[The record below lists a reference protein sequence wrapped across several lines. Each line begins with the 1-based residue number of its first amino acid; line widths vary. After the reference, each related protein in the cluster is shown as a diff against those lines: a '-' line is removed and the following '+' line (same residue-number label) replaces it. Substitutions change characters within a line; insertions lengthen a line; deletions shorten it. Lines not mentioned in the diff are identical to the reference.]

1 MIKHVYP
8 HAHRWMKR
16 AWIALAVMMIMAA
29 IIMTFFRIMTPL
41 LNQHKQDVERQ
52 LTSLLGEQV
61 SIKHM
66 ETSWYWFQPIL
77 KLDEV
82 LVSEQGVPVL
92 QLNKLLVG
100 VNLFS
105 SVLHWQIQPG
115 ILLIDDVQLTIRQTE
130 QGWKIDGLRQGNEL
144 SSMTPKSY
152 LPVLQWLLIQQK
164 IKVRNVSA
172 TVYLRD
178 GTVLPIQSLAIQA
191 AHHRGHYRIKGKVHL
206 GQDAQTELTVQGD
219 ISFLSNLLETTEG
232 ELFFSAQHVQFSP
245 WKTLF
250 EQYPYHVEN
259 GEGSFKVW
267 LKYQNGHLSQVQ
279 SAVKLQDIEWN
290 NRGANT
296 PPHQVDHLT
305 ANIAWRPTPTGW
317 QWSAD
322 HVFLSTTKK
331 TWPENAFILEYQMPT
346 QDYRLYIKSLFVEP
360 TLLTLFD
367 WPSAA
372 TSILALHPTGQ
383 FDNSQIGFSD
393 GHINYFLS
401 RFSQLS
407 WEAKENIPAVKHIS
421 GALYW
426 QPTEGRLELDGENTI
441 LTLNHQKPLEF
452 RTVSMALDW
461 KALNDAWRISL
472 DRLLLEHPHLL
483 LSARGVVDG
492 YSAQSAGNIQATAEF
507 SSKKAHF
514 WLPYLPQ
521 DKLKPKLAAWL
532 KQDIKRIAEANGHI
546 VFNGALE
553 DFPFDNKPGDF
564 TVSTSLDGVDLFFN
578 HDWPMVRQI
587 NAYLTVNKR
596 ELNADIS
603 EGYLYSDLPVK
614 KLNVH
619 VSELGL
625 GQDTLL
631 VHGNV
636 NAPANKM
643 LSYIFVSPLQKHLQ
657 KLNVLSVQN
666 NLDLDLALA
675 VPLYPEKD
683 DVSVQGSIL
692 FNDNDATVNLALQP
706 LYLEHMLGTLFFDE
720 HGVSESTLQAT
731 FLDEP
736 IRLDISTL
744 QGKKSATQIKLAG
757 DFALSLLRK
766 QWNVPLLTLMQGRAS
781 ITGLITLVEDAKAW
795 DHLQL
800 MTSLQGVQIALPAP
814 FGKKREEVAPL
825 EVNAEFNFAK
835 GIHLQTHYEDR
846 LNSDVWFYGKDKL
859 FKPWRGLICFQ
870 CKQAKS
876 ADTAGLILDGKLDTL
891 DWSVWQAALNKLKN
905 PSTSTQGLQ
914 AFRAIHLTLG
924 MTTLLGQNLKNI
936 SIDATQMLEN
946 VWSVAIKQKA
956 SVLADLRYQT
966 TSNTLSGQI
975 THLYFTKSPNDPAQ
989 NHDESMTLNPG
1000 QIPNLSITVDS
1011 LHFNQMD
1018 LGKLTINGTTH
1029 ANLWHLDEARLDS
1042 FPFTLSVAGTWFKQ
1056 DMTDK
1061 TDIEATLKV
1070 HHLAKL
1076 LEIWGVPPV
1085 IEAQEGTM
1093 QLKGGWGGDFR
1104 AFSLKRIAGN
1114 LYIIFK
1120 NGRITHLDPAT
1131 EEKLGLG
1138 KLLSILSLQTI
1149 PRRLKLDFSDLANDG
1164 YSFDQFEGQFV
1175 LKEGVM
1181 STDNSAI
1188 DGPVAYASMKGNLD
1202 LDKRFYDLDLHVTPH
1217 ITASLPVVAT
1227 IAGGPIAGI
1236 ATWAASKMLNP
1247 GVDKVT
1253 GYTYSITGPWLEPVV
1268 QQVHIYTKK
1277 AA

>member
-1 MIKHVYP
+1 
-8 HAHRWMKR
+8 MKR
-16 AWIALAVMMIMAA
+16 VWIALAGVMITAA
-29 IIMTFFRIMTPL
+29 IIMTFFRIITPW
-41 LNQHKQDVERQ
+41 LNQHKQDVEHQ
-52 LTSLLGEQV
+52 LSLLLGEQV

-105 SVLHWQIQPG
+105 SVLYWQIQPG

-130 QGWKIDGLRQGNEL
+130 QGWKIDGLRQGNAL
-144 SSMTPKSY
+144 PSMTPKSY
-152 LPVLQWLLIQQK
+152 LPVLQWLLLQKK

-172 TVYLRD
+172 SVYLRD

-191 AHHRGHYRIKGKVHL
+191 VHHLGHYLIKGNVRL
-206 GQDAQTELTVQGD
+206 GQDSQTELTIQGD
-219 ISFLSNLLETTEG
+219 ISFLSNLLETMEG
-232 ELFFSAQHVQFSP
+232 ELFLSAQHVQFSP
-245 WKTLF
+245 WKILF
-250 EQYPYHVEN
+250 EQYPYHIEK
-259 GEGSFKVW
+259 GEGGFNVW

-290 NRGANT
+290 NRAADT
-296 PPHQVDHLT
+296 PPHQLEHLT
-305 ANIAWRPTPTGW
+305 ANIAWRPTSTGW

-322 HVFLSTTKK
+322 HVFLNTTNK
-331 TWPENAFILEYQMPT
+331 TWPENGFILEYQIPSKE
-346 QDYRLYIKSLFVEP
+346 YRLYIKRLFIEP

-372 TSILALHPTGQ
+372 RSILELQPTGQ

-393 GHINYFLS
+393 GDISYFLS
-401 RFSQLS
+401 RFSDLS
-407 WEAKENIPAVKHIS
+407 WEAKDNIPAVKHIS
-421 GALYW
+421 GAFYW
-426 QPTEGRLELDGENTI
+426 QPSEGRLELDGENTI

-452 RTVSMALDW
+452 HTVSMALDW

-472 DRLLLEHPHLL
+472 DRLLLEHAHLL
-483 LSARGVVDG
+483 LSARGVLDG
-492 YSAQSAGNIQATAEF
+492 YSAQSSGNIQATAEF

-532 KQDIKRIAEANGHI
+532 KQDIKRIAQANGHI
-546 VFNGALE
+546 VLNGAVA
-553 DFPFDNKPGDF
+553 DFPFDNKPGNF
-564 TVSTSLDGVDLFFN
+564 TVATSLDGVDLFFN
-578 HDWPMVRQI
+578 HDWPMLHQL

-603 EGYLYSDLPVK
+603 DGYLYSGLPIK

-619 VSELGL
+619 MSELGL
-625 GQDTLL
+625 GQETLL
-631 VHGNV
+631 VHGNI
-636 NAPANKM
+636 NAPANQM
-643 LSYIFVSPLQKHLQ
+643 LSYIFVSPLQKQLK
-657 KLNVLSVQN
+657 KLNVLSIQN

-675 VPLYPEKD
+675 VPLYPETD
-683 DVSVQGSIL
+683 DVSVQGSVL

-706 LYLEHMLGTLFFDE
+706 LYLQHMLGTLFFDE
-720 HGVSESTLQAT
+720 HGVSDSALQAT
-731 FLDEP
+731 FLEEP
-736 IRLDISTL
+736 IHLDISTL
-744 QGKKSATQIKLAG
+744 HGKKAATQIKLAG
-757 DFALSLLRK
+757 DFSLSLLRK
-766 QWNVPLLTLMQGRAS
+766 QWSMPLLSLMQGRAS
-781 ITGLITLVEDAKAW
+781 ITGLITLAKDSKAW
-795 DHLQL
+795 DNIQL

-814 FGKKREEVAPL
+814 LGKQRETLAPL
-825 EVNAEFNFAK
+825 EINAEFNFAK

-846 LNSDVWFYGKDKL
+846 LNSDVWFYGKDKF
-859 FKPWRGLICFQ
+859 FKPSRGLICVQ

-876 ADTAGLILDGKLDTL
+876 SDAAGLILDGKLDTL
-891 DWSVWQAALNKLKN
+891 DWGVWQVALNKLHN
-905 PSTSTQGLQ
+905 TQTSTQGFQ

-924 MTTLLGQNLKNI
+924 VTTLLGQNLKNLT
-936 SIDATQMLEN
+936 IDATQMLKN

-956 SVLADLRYQT
+956 SVLADLSYQMA
-966 TSNTLSGQI
+966 SNTLSGQI
-975 THLYFTKSPNDPAQ
+975 THLDFTKSADESLQ
-989 NHDESMTLNPG
+989 THDEPVTLNPG

-1011 LHFNQMD
+1011 LRFNQMD
-1018 LGKLTINGTTH
+1018 LGKLIINGTTH
-1029 ANLWHLDEARLDS
+1029 SNLWHLDEARLES
-1042 FPFTLSVAGTWFKQ
+1042 FPYTLSVAGTWFKQ

-1070 HHLAKL
+1070 HQLAQL
-1076 LEIWGVPPV
+1076 LEIWGIPPV
-1085 IEAQEGTM
+1085 VEAQEGTM

-1149 PRRLKLDFSDLANDG
+1149 PRRLKLDFSDLANNG
-1164 YSFDQFEGQFV
+1164 YSFDQFEGRFV

-1181 STDNSAI
+1181 STDNSTI
-1188 DGPVAYASMKGNLD
+1188 DGPVAYASIKGNLD

-1268 QQVHIYTKK
+1268 QQVHIYRNK